1 MIKLG
6 KLENGFVIF
15 DYISKTR
22 VFFQT
27 DNTQN
32 VMITFDAEAHDKE
45 NSDGFEAT
53 RIVGVPRKEDIRLC
67 ELLDELYLL
76 QLSEVKEL
84 GGSLPSLSESAIVN
98 KFSLYRAT
106 GGGMELSLPSDD
118 DDLDNCTTFGITKND
133 KAYILT
139 FSRSPKNYSKNSF
152 VLRNDGSRVPT
163 LFLTYSGM
171 IQDVKDMPM
180 VGFEY
185 ENKDFDMYVNDRD
198 QYFRTH
204 FRQYESHE
212 RMFISHI
219 LGELDDLETHSNCA
233 PHDSNLLNGIRYIR
247 DFVKELEVTIEGKS
261 ALFQGELE
269 RVRPNDYKVL
279 QLLKRIDNSI
289 SLNVRKVDI
298 YFFL

>member
-45 NSDGFEAT
+45 NQGGFEAT
-53 RIVGVPRKEDIRLC
+53 RIVGVPRKEDPRLC

-84 GGSLPSLSESAIVN
+84 GGSLLNPIEDAIID
-98 KFSLYRAT
+98 KFPLYRAT

-152 VLRNDGSRVPT
+152 VLRNEGSRMPT
-163 LFLTYSGM
+163 LFPTYSGM
-171 IQDVKDMPM
+171 IQDVKSMPM

-198 QYFRTH
+198 QYFRTY

-212 RMFISHI
+212 RMYIGHI
-219 LGELDDLETHSNCA
+219 LSELDDLETHSNGA

-279 QLLKRIDNSI
+279 QLLKRIDNSDK
-289 SLNVRKVDI
+289 S
-298 YFFL
+298 